1 MTKKNGQGRL
11 TKKKW
16 DYGFPGMYIYIYIT
30 YLQHI
35 IEIQVYKLV
44 ILNPHVI
51 ARGRVPRYRTERL
64 SAVAGYDF
72 TAIEAAVLTS
82 GAWRVRWRA
91 IFM

>member
-1 MTKKNGQGRL
+1 MGLWLSR
-11 TKKKW
+11 
-16 DYGFPGMYIYIYIT
+16 YVYIYIT

-51 ARGRVPRYRTERL
+51 ARGRVPRYRTEGL